1 MPGERLLPCPF
12 CGSPAILNKDIYNF
26 YHVRC
31 GSNCIPSIGGYREPG
46 LAVANWN
53 RRAIPVEES
62 QHVNQ
67 QLKAEI
73 AACVDRYLVAINKPY
88 CSIELSDFIK
98 ELRQLSAV

>member
-53 RRAIPVEES
+53 RRAIPAEES

-67 QLKAEI
+67 QANHNICGSSGDSCGDLRMI
-73 AACVDRYLVAINKPY
+73 RQCVANYDCRCKR
-88 CSIELSDFIK
+88 S
-98 ELRQLSAV
+98 